1 MSIAYSWQCRIADSF
16 GLIWKRGN
24 SRTILFRSI
33 SNLPWWFICSH
44 DAIGSALD
52 FTFPVLDFDLIW
64 LKPQS
69 PWINSRRG
77 IAAWFVVYQHG
88 WHIVVV
94 DCGCLVI
101 AVQLW
106 VLVGP
111 DDNKSLTLCLAVP
124 LLCISECEA
133 SICEDLRLLSLRNYL
148 RKNGCQAN
156 RACIQGDFCVCYR
169 KK

>member
-1 MSIAYSWQCRIADSF
+1 MSIAYSWQRRIADSF
-16 GLIWKRGN
+16 GWTWKRGT
-24 SRTILFRSI
+24 SHTILFPSI
-33 SNLPWWFICSH
+33 SNLPWWFTCSH

-69 PWINSRRG
+69 PRINSRRG
-77 IAAWFVVYQHG
+77 ITTWVVVYQHG
-88 WHIVVV
+88 WYIVVV

-106 VLVGP
+106 VLVRP

-124 LLCISECEA
+124 LLCISEWAA
-133 SICEDLRLLSLRNYL
+133 SICEDLLFLSLCIYS
-148 RKNGCQAN
+148 RKSGCQTN
-156 RACIQGDFCVCYR
+156 QACIHGDFCVCHR
-169 KK
+169 MK